1 MAGLNVA
8 SATNDDLRSILM
20 VYGLDEKE
28 IKGLERNHL
37 VSRIEKILAS
47 EGEGQLQN
55 APAAAPAAP
64 AAAAPAAAPAA
75 AAPAAAKEV
84 KPKIERTGVVQKVQI
99 MRRPLAAVAP
109 AAPAAPAA
117 PSAANRAKPPQH
129 PLPSAAVKNCGGVL
143 PATFLEIS
151 GNGDCLYAA
160 ILQGLERHPCGNLI
174 TRTHFYPSVAALR
187 TYVVT
192 DPIFTECFGNMY
204 DILNSTSIEDL
215 HVLADTESGMNDMY
229 PWWTINWI
237 IEEKENIKV
246 PSNESFIDEAI
257 RRVSTTSEYAT
268 ACEVSIIRSELE
280 KKGIAVNIVTSRVQ
294 DNGTRIDPLSATVDF
309 GTTENP
315 IITLLYN
322 GRNHYDALI
331 HVAGLRG
338 GRGGRGGRS
347 KRSKTSKSKKS
358 KTKKSKTKK
367 SKTRKS
373 KNRK

>member
-55 APAAAPAAP
+55 APVAAP
-64 AAAAPAAAPAA
+64 

-109 AAPAAPAA
+109 
-117 PSAANRAKPPQH
+117 AANRAKPPQH

-215 HVLADTESGMNDMY
+215 HVLADTDSGMNDMY

-294 DNGTRIDPLSATVDF
+294 DNGTRIDPLSATVEF
-309 GTTENP
+309 GTTEHP

-338 GRGGRGGRS
+338 GRGGRS
-347 KRSKTSKSKKS
+347 KRSKSKKS

-367 SKTRKS
+367 SK
-373 KNRK
+373 NRK

>member
-55 APAAAPAAP
+55 APAAAPAPHAP
-64 AAAAPAAAPAA
+64 AAAAPAAAAPAA
-75 AAPAAAKEV
+75 AAPAAPAAAKEV

-109 AAPAAPAA
+109 A
-117 PSAANRAKPPQH
+117 AANRAKPPQH

-229 PWWTINWI
+229 PWWTIKWI

-338 GRGGRGGRS
+338 GRGGRS
-347 KRSKTSKSKKS
+347 KRSKRS

>member
-55 APAAAPAAP
+55 APVAAPAPHAPAAP
-64 AAAAPAAAPAA
+64 
-75 AAPAAAKEV
+75 APAAAKEV

-109 AAPAAPAA
+109 
-117 PSAANRAKPPQH
+117 AANRAKPPQH

-280 KKGIAVNIVTSRVQ
+280 KKGVAVNIVTSRVQ
-294 DNGTRIDPLSATVDF
+294 DNGTRIDPLPATVDF

-331 HVAGLRG
+331 HIASSRG
-338 GRGGRGGRS
+338 GKSKKSKKGKRS
-347 KRSKTSKSKKS
+347 KRSKR
-358 KTKKSKTKK
+358 KTKKIKK
-367 SKTRKS
+367 IKR
-373 KNRK
+373 N

>member
-8 SATNDDLRSILM
+8 SATNDDLRSILTS
-20 VYGLDEKE
+20 VYGLGEKE

-47 EGEGQLQN
+47 QGEGQLQN
-55 APAAAPAAP
+55 TSAAS
-64 AAAAPAAAPAA
+64 AAAAVA
-75 AAPAAAKEV
+75 
-84 KPKIERTGVVQKVQI
+84 VV
-99 MRRPLAAVAP
+99 
-109 AAPAAPAA
+109 A
-117 PSAANRAKPPQH
+117 PSASNRAKPPQH

-143 PATFLEIS
+143 SATFLEIS

-160 ILQGLERHPCGNLI
+160 VLQGLERHPCGNLI
-174 TRTHFYPSVAALR
+174 TRSRFYPSVAALR

-192 DPIFTECFGNMY
+192 DPIFTECFENMY

-215 HVLADTESGMNDMY
+215 RVLADTESGMNDMY

-237 IEEKENIKV
+237 IEEKEKIKV
-246 PSNESFIDEAI
+246 PSKQGFIDEAI

-280 KKGIAVNIVTSRVQ
+280 KKGIAVNIITSHVQ
-294 DNGTRIDPLSATVDF
+294 DNGTRINPLPATVEF
-309 GTTENP
+309 GTTEHP

-331 HVAGLRG
+331 HLVGSRG
-338 GRGGRGGRS
+338 G
-347 KRSKTSKSKKS
+347 KSKSKKS
-358 KTKKSKTKK
+358 KNRKS
-367 SKTRKS
+367 RKS
-373 KNRK
+373 KNRKSRKSKNRK

>member
-8 SATNDDLRSILM
+8 SATNDDLRSILTS
-20 VYGLDEKE
+20 VYGLGEKE

-47 EGEGQLQN
+47 QGEGQLQN
-55 APAAAPAAP
+55 VAAAVPVAAPVANEVKVKPKIERAGIVQKVKKASAVTALAAAPAAL
-64 AAAAPAAAPAA
+64 AAAPAA
-75 AAPAAAKEV
+75 AAPAAA
-84 KPKIERTGVVQKVQI
+84 
-99 MRRPLAAVAP
+99 AP
-109 AAPAAPAA
+109 AA
-117 PSAANRAKPPQH
+117 
-129 PLPSAAVKNCGGVL
+129 VENCGGVL
-143 PATFLEIS
+143 SATFLEIS

-160 ILQGLERHPCGNLI
+160 VLQGLERYPCGNLI
-174 TRTHFYPSVAALR
+174 IKTRFYPSVAALR

-215 HVLADTESGMNDMY
+215 RVLADTESGMNDMY

-237 IEEKENIKV
+237 IEEKEKIKV
-246 PSNESFIDEAI
+246 PSKQGFIDEAI

-280 KKGIAVNIVTSRVQ
+280 KKGISVNIVTSRVQ
-294 DNGTRIDPLSATVDF
+294 DNGTRIDPLPATVEF

-331 HVAGLRG
+331 HLVGSRG
-338 GRGGRGGRS
+338 G
-347 KRSKTSKSKKS
+347 KSKSKKS
-358 KTKKSKTKK
+358 KNRKS
-367 SKTRKS
+367 RKS

>member
-8 SATNDDLRSILM
+8 SATNDDLRSILTS
-20 VYGLDEKE
+20 VYGLGEKE

-47 EGEGQLQN
+47 QGEGQLQN
-55 APAAAPAAP
+55 TSAAS
-64 AAAAPAAAPAA
+64 AAAAVA
-75 AAPAAAKEV
+75 
-84 KPKIERTGVVQKVQI
+84 VV
-99 MRRPLAAVAP
+99 
-109 AAPAAPAA
+109 A
-117 PSAANRAKPPQH
+117 PSASNRAKPPQH

-143 PATFLEIS
+143 SATFLEIS

-160 ILQGLERHPCGNLI
+160 VLQGLERHPCGNLI
-174 TRTHFYPSVAALR
+174 TRSRFYPSVAALR

-192 DPIFTECFGNMY
+192 DPIFTECFENMY

-215 HVLADTESGMNDMY
+215 RVLADTESGMNDMY

-237 IEEKENIKV
+237 IEEKEKIKV
-246 PSNESFIDEAI
+246 PSKQGFIDEAI

-280 KKGIAVNIVTSRVQ
+280 KKGIAVNIITSHVQ
-294 DNGTRIDPLSATVDF
+294 DNGTRINPLPATVEF
-309 GTTENP
+309 GTTEHP

-331 HVAGLRG
+331 HLVGSRG
-338 GRGGRGGRS
+338 G
-347 KRSKTSKSKKS
+347 KSKSKKS
-358 KTKKSKTKK
+358 KNRKS
-367 SKTRKS
+367 RKS

>member
-8 SATNDDLRSILM
+8 SATNDDLRSILTS
-20 VYGLDEKE
+20 VYGLGEKE

-47 EGEGQLQN
+47 QGEGQLQN
-55 APAAAPAAP
+55 APAAA
-64 AAAAPAAAPAA
+64 
-75 AAPAAAKEV
+75 V
-84 KPKIERTGVVQKVQI
+84 
-99 MRRPLAAVAP
+99 AV
-109 AAPAAPAA
+109 AA
-117 PSAANRAKPPQH
+117 PSSSVVVVANREKPPQH

-143 PATFLEIS
+143 SATFLEIS

-160 ILQGLERHPCGNLI
+160 VLQGLERHPCGNLI
-174 TRTHFYPSVAALR
+174 TRSRFYPSVAALR

-192 DPIFTECFGNMY
+192 DPIFTECFENMY

-215 HVLADTESGMNDMY
+215 RVLADTESGMNDMY

-237 IEEKENIKV
+237 IEEKEKIKV
-246 PSNESFIDEAI
+246 PSKQGFIDEAI

-280 KKGIAVNIVTSRVQ
+280 KKGIAVNIITSHVQ
-294 DNGTRIDPLSATVDF
+294 DNGIRINPLPATVEF
-309 GTTENP
+309 GTTEHP

-331 HVAGLRG
+331 HLAGSRG
-338 GRGGRGGRS
+338 G
-347 KRSKTSKSKKS
+347 KSKSKKS
-358 KTKKSKTKK
+358 KSRKS
-367 SKTRKS
+367 RKS
-373 KNRK
+373 KNRKSRKSKNRK